1 MICMDD
7 YNNLLMLCEGIY
19 IYSCNDLLMLCNEIG
34 VRPHGPDD
42 AVRQIDVRPQEP
54 VNVVCAAA
62 VAC

>member
-1 MICMDD
+1 MKCMYD

-42 AVRQIDVRPQEP
+42 AVRLTDVRPQEP

-62 VAC
+62 VAY

>member
-1 MICMDD
+1 MK
-7 YNNLLMLCEGIY
+7 EY
-19 IYSCNDLLMLCNEIG
+19 IYSYNDLLMLCNEIG